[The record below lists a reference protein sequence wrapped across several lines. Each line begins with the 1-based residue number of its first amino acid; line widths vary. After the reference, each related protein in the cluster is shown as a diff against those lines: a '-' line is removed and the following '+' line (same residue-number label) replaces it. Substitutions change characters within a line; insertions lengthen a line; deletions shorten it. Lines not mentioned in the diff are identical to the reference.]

1 LLVLADVAGRGSPRT
16 GAAASNRRRSAVL
29 RTVDRA
35 LLPHVQ
41 ARPCRPTIYHQKRE
55 SIEAHLSI
63 VFAAAVVSKPI
74 EARTGWS
81 IRNFVR
87 TARIRA
93 GRQILTAEDPHPG
106 RPARVARD
114 HRGRPGSAL
123 I

>member
-1 LLVLADVAGRGSPRT
+1 VLADVAGRSSPPT

-41 ARPCRPTIYHQKRE
+41 ARPGRLTIYHHRRE

-63 VFAAAVVSKPI
+63 VFAAVVVSRPI

-81 IRNFVR
+81 IRKFVR
-87 TARIRA
+87 TAQIRA
-93 GRQILTAEDPHPG
+93 GRQILPPMTHT
-106 RPARVARD
+106 PADLHESLAIIRD
-114 HRGRPGSAL
+114 DRRAH
-123 I
+123 